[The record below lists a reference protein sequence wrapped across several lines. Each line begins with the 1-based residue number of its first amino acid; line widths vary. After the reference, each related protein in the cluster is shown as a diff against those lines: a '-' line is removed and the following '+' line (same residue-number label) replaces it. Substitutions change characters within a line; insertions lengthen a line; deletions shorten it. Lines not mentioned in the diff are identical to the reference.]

1 MRSAAGRSFADVFRQ
16 KIAGTKDGSGVYFL
30 SATITSPTL
39 ARQWKAVQAAYPK
52 AKLVQYDPA
61 VAGTW
66 LAKGLNVQYALS
78 DADVIVSLDADF
90 LSGSSLPG
98 LP

>member
-1 MRSAAGRSFADVFRQ
+1 MTYRGENREWAEFAEALRQ
-16 KIAGTKDGSGVYFL
+16 KAAATKDGTGIYFL

-61 VAGTW
+61 IAGT
-66 LAKGLNVQYALS
+66 AAREGPERSVR
-78 DADVIVSLDADF
+78 
-90 LSGSSLPG
+90 PE
-98 LP
+98 PTRM